1 MFDKMHRIKEI
12 NRCQTDNFFN
22 ITYMCELIDRNTF
35 LSNEV
40 QNKADI
46 NTFKCSPVQIKN
58 TRRKESRND
67 MYELVLGLKKKKEK
81 KTRRAEEFLCLISN
95 SHKKK
100 TKNEENTAE
109 ANYITYELRPF
120 MASAFLPRTACL
132 ARRTT
137 GIFVYLNFF
146 ASCTN
151 LPPMDCEKW

>member
-1 MFDKMHRIKEI
+1 MG
-12 NRCQTDNFFN
+12 
-22 ITYMCELIDRNTF
+22 ELIDRNTF
-35 LSNEV
+35 LSKEV

-67 MYELVLGLKKKKEK
+67 MYELVLGRLKEKEKK
-81 KTRRAEEFLCLISN
+81 KTRRAEQFLCLISN
-95 SHKKK
+95 SHKK
-100 TKNEENTAE
+100 TKNEENTVE
-109 ANYITYELRPF
+109 ANYIAYELRPF

-137 GIFVYLNFF
+137 GILVYLNFF

-151 LPPMDCEKW
+151 RPPIDCEHW